1 MLQLTHE
8 VLGLLGFSCQLAAG
22 STICA
27 FTCSGCQSCGHHLDA
42 NFDFSLSITA
52 KWTPCSKKCDSCRQ
66 AKLRVYKTEM
76 LRIPSSRLI
85 FFIFSMMNKNNF
97 QFRCNK
103 EEKSVGYLQV
113 EGTRFSAQRSWN
125 HVFSP
130 SFWRQ
135 KKCGYR
141 QSYTEGSSIE
151 GVLDLFLL
159 PISQLTLLS
168 QLLGSTWTAKKS
180 HSRWRCVCVCVCVVE
195 AKKDAN
201 LRFALHWL
209 LLLGWWVS
217 RKSHGEGWVAAGDGN
232 LLGTEAGRW
241 MDAKVQMGCHTKET
255 RLFVTQKVQLL
266 SAERSCF
273 MKDKKKIS
281 LSPTSFHTSKG
292 PRDSHDF
299 RGRTSYQCITTLRF
313 CSVFFWGE
321 LVPG

>member
-168 QLLGSTWTAKKS
+168 QLLGSTWTAEKS
-180 HSRWRCVCVCVCVVE
+180 HSRWRCVCVCVCCGSQKRCKPQVCASLITSPWVMSF
-195 AKKDAN
+195 KKIPWWR
-201 LRFALHWL
+201 LGR
-209 LLLGWWVS
+209 GWWW
-217 RKSHGEGWVAAGDGN
+217 KPFGHGSWTLDGCQGPDG
-232 LLGTEAGRW
+232 LP
-241 MDAKVQMGCHTKET
+241 H
-255 RLFVTQKVQLL
+255 
-266 SAERSCF
+266 
-273 MKDKKKIS
+273 
-281 LSPTSFHTSKG
+281 KG
-292 PRDSHDF
+292 N
-299 RGRTSYQCITTLRF
+299 TTL
-313 CSVFFWGE
+313 CDAEGAVVVSWKE
-321 LVPG
+321 LFHER